1 MVDTPTTFEYPEDR
15 EFFDQ
20 LLRGCGGVDSNAV
33 LFDFRSPLE
42 KRRDFQRVRDD
53 AFQTLLA
60 GLGPKCELACHPD
73 CAGTAEELDHLIP
86 LASNALNKQLR
97 EFRGQ
102 DGHKVPSQSF
112 GSNAIRNLV
121 LSCRR
126 CNAFKK
132 NKMPS
137 EGQVLHVL
145 CVRENMDLVPN
156 R

>member
-1 MVDTPTTFEYPEDR
+1 M
-15 EFFDQ
+15 
-20 LLRGCGGVDSNAV
+20 
-33 LFDFRSPLE
+33 
-42 KRRDFQRVRDD
+42 
-53 AFQTLLA
+53 
-60 GLGPKCELACHPD
+60 
-73 CAGTAEELDHLIP
+73 
-86 LASNALNKQLR
+86 
-97 EFRGQ
+97 
-102 DGHKVPSQSF
+102 PSQSF